1 MWKKMIPM
9 TLVLVMLFS
18 LTACGEGELP
28 SAQEIVDAV
37 IEAQD
42 DIRTCEFEVDMT
54 LDMSGEV
61 EGEAVE
67 MTIAMEYT
75 GALDRDNREMRIDLS
90 TDTDME
96 TPREPDEGELTM
108 TTILAGEVR
117 MAMYHVGGMRY
128 AMMGA
133 AGEEPRWTMSE
144 ASEADWEEISE
155 GITLILQTEAQIE
168 LLKTAQVDV
177 IRSERVKGVD
187 CYVLKLTPDTEQ
199 LWQLANQQPLLSNM
213 GVSAVGEDILQ
224 EMFRSF
230 SVKQWVTK
238 DTYFLTRTEVD
249 MALDLTPEAL
259 GVEEGQM
266 TMDVTISMLAYN
278 HNQPVTI
285 VLPSEAEEAED

>member
-1 MWKKMIPM
+1 MWKKILPIG
-9 TLVLVMLFS
+9 LVLVMVLSFV
-18 LTACGEGELP
+18 ACVGEP

-42 DIRTCEFEVDMT
+42 DIRTCEFEIDMT

-67 MTIAMEYT
+67 MTLTMEFS
-75 GALDRDNREMRIDLS
+75 GALDSDNREMRIDS
-90 TDTDME
+90 RTDTDME

-108 TTILAGEVR
+108 VTYLAGEVR

-133 AGEEPRWTMSE
+133 AGEEPRWTTSE
-144 ASEADWEEISE
+144 ASEADWEEMSE
-155 GITLILQTEAQIE
+155 GIDLILQTEAQIG
-168 LLKTAQVDV
+168 LLETAQVKV
-177 IRSERVKGVD
+177 IGSEKVKGVD
-187 CYVLKLTPDTEQ
+187 CYVLQLTPDMEQ
-199 LWQLANQQPLLSNM
+199 LWQLANQQPLLTDM
-213 GVSAVGEDILQ
+213 GMFTAVGEDILQ
-224 EMFRSF
+224 DMFRSF

-238 DTYFLTRTEVD
+238 DTHFLTRTEVD

-266 TMDVTISMLAYN
+266 TIDVTISMLVHN